1 MKIKRCLFM
10 LAFAVLFAVCGGAA
24 FAQSEEYYNV
34 WEELPHTEMDLDY
47 YSDNLW
53 HLHLQ
58 RLDELPDDV
67 RIRKIM
73 SYDVSEKGNILVL
86 YSGCLIAVYD
96 NDFNFIYAISFLEE
110 SYHTAVWHGE
120 KVALMPWRGAYAL
133 VIDENA
139 VPLAM
144 YDLEA
149 SEFEFEEFSTS
160 RTRVHGGYTYFLHDR
175 NESDSMI
182 KYSGISTGRHILE
195 RTAANGY
202 KEILFQS
209 PEPIGEKLFEILC
222 IPFLIAVALLIYF
235 FHKKIQGEQSN
246 EIRLMDNNYRPLL
259 KK

>member
-1 MKIKRCLFM
+1 MKIKRCLFV

-24 FAQSEEYYNV
+24 LAQSEEYHNV
-34 WEELPHTEMDLDY
+34 WEDLPHTEMDLDY

-67 RIRKIM
+67 CIRKIM

-96 NDFNFIYAISFLEE
+96 NDFNFIYAISFLED
-110 SYHTAVWHGE
+110 SYHTAMWYGE
-120 KVALMPWRGAYAL
+120 NVALMPWRGVYAL
-133 VIDENA
+133 VLDENA

-144 YDLEA
+144 YDLKDC
-149 SEFEFEEFSTS
+149 EFECEEISSS
-160 RTRVHGGYTYFLHDR
+160 RTRVHGGYTYFCHDR
-175 NESDSMI
+175 NESERMM
-182 KYSGISTGRHILE
+182 KYSDTTGGLHILE

-209 PEPIGEKLFEILC
+209 PEPLGEKLFQILF
-222 IPFLIAVALLIYF
+222 IPCFIVCVVIPAVI
-235 FHKKIQGEQSN
+235 
-246 EIRLMDNNYRPLL
+246 IRKNYDGSSDAAYRVDNNYRSLG